1 MNITN
6 EIEGIL
12 SDFNSIT
19 LKEVQKASLMRRK
32 DSKFMFSCVHVPS
45 LLSMV
50 QEHYSVLEIDGL
62 RSHEYQTMYYD
73 TPDLEMYHMH
83 HRGMA
88 NRHKVRFRKYG
99 TSDIH
104 FLEVKKKNSK
114 GVTIKNRIKTNG
126 MDAAILTSE
135 EEFLSTYSPYA
146 GNGIVAVLENNFN
159 RITLVSE
166 SQTERITLDYGLRFS
181 SKRAD
186 QQLDLPGLSIA
197 EIKYENLLAGSP
209 FNEALRQSH
218 ITPRR
223 FSKYAIGT
231 ALLHPELKQN
241 RFKVKVRKVNQINET
256 YSQTQNNPHHA

>member
-1 MNITN
+1 VEEYFIEEGMNEPVIESIEKFNKKGDLVELQVFNKRGDYKTWEKYVYNDNGDVVEQVFLDQKGRIIETEKTIYSGKLKTEKNRKCHISTTKETSIRGKCISMNITN

-50 QEHYSVLEIDGL
+50 QEHYRVLEIDGL

-126 MDAAILTSE
+126 MDDTILTSE

-146 GNGIVAVLENNFN
+146 GNGY
-159 RITLVSE
+159 R
-166 SQTERITLDYGLRFS
+166 
-181 SKRAD
+181 KC
-186 QQLDLPGLSIA
+186 
-197 EIKYENLLAGSP
+197 
-209 FNEALRQSH
+209 H
-218 ITPRR
+218 I
-223 FSKYAIGT
+223 F
-231 ALLHPELKQN
+231 
-241 RFKVKVRKVNQINET
+241 
-256 YSQTQNNPHHA
+256 